1 MEEINLKDFFD
12 YYKKYLLIIIIVV
25 LLSVVGMLCYNIWV
39 KTPLYSTST
48 TVVLVKN
55 DSSSE
60 DENTINQNDIVLNQK
75 LVSTYR
81 QIIKSKLVLNQV
93 IDELELDYSYDKL
106 ASEVDV
112 KALEDTEILKITVTD
127 VSPIKA
133 AEIAN
138 KIASVFDKEV
148 IKIYNINNVS
158 VIDVAEVPFNPSN
171 ANLFRDIILA
181 IMVSFVG
188 VSGIIFVIYYFDD
201 TLRDVE
207 TIEKEIEL
215 PVIAKVFKDNNGI
228 ELLVNKKPNAAASE
242 SIRTLRT
249 NLQFSS
255 VDEELKTLLITST
268 LPGEGKSFI
277 SANLATSFAEA
288 GKKVLLVDCDLRKG
302 RQHKIFKLTNC
313 KKGLSNLLIEN
324 IYNYKDYIYNTKID
338 NLSLIPRGSV
348 PPNPS
353 ELLNSKK
360 NKELLKQLREK
371 FDLVILDGAPITG
384 LSDSLILSS
393 LTDKTLVITSI
404 NNTPKTDLVNTKK
417 ALEGVGANI
426 AGCVANNINAKNKSY
441 GNYYYYNDYYYSE
454 KSSKK

>member
-1 MEEINLKDFFD
+1 MPVVAKVYKD
-12 YYKKYLLIIIIVV
+12 
-25 LLSVVGMLCYNIWV
+25 
-39 KTPLYSTST
+39 
-48 TVVLVKN
+48 
-55 DSSSE
+55 
-60 DENTINQNDIVLNQK
+60 
-75 LVSTYR
+75 
-81 QIIKSKLVLNQV
+81 
-93 IDELELDYSYDKL
+93 
-106 ASEVDV
+106 
-112 KALEDTEILKITVTD
+112 
-127 VSPIKA
+127 
-133 AEIAN
+133 AN
-138 KIASVFDKEV
+138 KMDLIVDK
-148 IKIYNINNVS
+148 
-158 VIDVAEVPFNPSN
+158 
-171 ANLFRDIILA
+171 R
-181 IMVSFVG
+181 
-188 VSGIIFVIYYFDD
+188 
-201 TLRDVE
+201 
-207 TIEKEIEL
+207 
-215 PVIAKVFKDNNGI
+215 
-228 ELLVNKKPNAAASE
+228 PNAASSE

-288 GKKVLLVDCDLRKG
+288 GKKVLLIDCDLRKG
-302 RQHKIFKLTNC
+302 RQHKIFKLVN

-324 IYNYKDYIYNTKID
+324 IYNFKDYIMSTKID
-338 NLSLIPRGSV
+338 NLSVITRGSV

-404 NNTPKTDLVNTKK
+404 NNTPKTDLANTKK

>member
-60 DENTINQNDIVLNQK
+60 DENTINQADIVLNQK

-93 IDELELDYSYDKL
+93 IDSLDLDYSYSKL
-106 ASEVDV
+106 ANEVDV
-112 KALEDTEILKITVTD
+112 KAIEDTEILKITVTD
-127 VSPIKA
+127 VSAPRA

-138 KIASVFDKEV
+138 KIAVVFHKEV

-158 VIDVAEVPFNPSN
+158 VIDVAEVPFKPSN
-171 ANLFRDIILA
+171 ANLFRDVVLA
-181 IMVSFVG
+181 IMVSFVA

-228 ELLVNKKPNAAASE
+228 ELLVNKKPNAATSE

-255 VDEELKTLLITST
+255 VDEELKTLLVTST

-302 RQHKIFKLTNC
+302 RQHKIFKITNS

-324 IYNYKDYIYNTKID
+324 IFNYKDYIFSTKIE
-338 NLSLIPRGSV
+338 NLSVIPRGSV

-371 FDLVILDGAPITG
+371 YDLIILDGAPITG

-393 LTDKTLVITSI
+393 LVDKTLVVTSI
-404 NNTPKTDLVNTKK
+404 NNTPKTDLLSTKK
-417 ALEGVGANI
+417 ALVGVGADI
-426 AGCVANNINAKNKSY
+426 AGCVANNLNAKNKSY